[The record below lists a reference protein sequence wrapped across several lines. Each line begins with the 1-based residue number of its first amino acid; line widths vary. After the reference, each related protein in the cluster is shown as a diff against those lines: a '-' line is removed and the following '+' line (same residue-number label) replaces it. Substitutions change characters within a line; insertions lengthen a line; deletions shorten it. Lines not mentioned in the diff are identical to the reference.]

1 MLDKTKEL
9 NIPRRNCKKTKQ
21 EPEKA
26 IKDTSIKYKET
37 IFEADSPIFIRCL
50 DELQKQQVFNE
61 KVYDKKLMNDAI
73 RKLACDELQKNI
85 VINGDTM
92 IDRRKGEVL
101 QSSSKY
107 FGTLQCFSIDP
118 INHK

>member
-1 MLDKTKEL
+1 MLDKAKEL
-9 NIPRRNCKKTKQ
+9 NIPRRNYKKTKQ
-21 EPEKA
+21 ELEKA
-26 IKDTSIKYKET
+26 IKNTIIKYKET
-37 IFEADSPIFIRCL
+37 IFDADSPIFIRCL
-50 DELQKQQVFNE
+50 DKRRKQQVINE

-92 IDRRKGEVL
+92 IDRRTGEVL
-101 QSSSKY
+101 QFSSKK
-107 FGTLQCFSIDP
+107 FGTLQCFSTDP